1 MHTNLHLVKF
11 GAEVKPRGLSHL
23 RAISNKQTTERK
35 CPRGLLVW
43 CRDCLPKS
51 GKPTTWLTWLTREP
65 GPAFKRR
72 LANCGGGTLLVFM
85 MGLSPNACCRPPEE
99 DWPTTRSRRS
109 EILRIPGFPVFPSPH
124 RARTPRAPEAAPP
137 TRFPQTPAGKTRA
150 AAGAGAPLRE
160 AAPGSRSGTPLREAA
175 PRALPAAAGRRRGGG
190 RASPE
195 AGHPEARGP
204 AAPSPD
210 GRGWTGRRRLRSQV
224 GGCGGGAAVRGRGPL
239 LRTSRP
245 SSVPCPPSWAAA
257 APPSG
262 EQVTSLPR
270 SFSGRG
276 GGARGPPTSSRLA
289 GAGEARPVRSRRSR
303 GWTAILSSARL
314 PGGIPGAGLLLLPAR
329 SVRRF
334 QLADS
339 ARLPATPGVSFH
351 QLLVLGRRPPS
362 QFRTRR

>member
-43 CRDCLPKS
+43 CRNCLPKS

-65 GPAFKRR
+65 GPAFKGR
-72 LANCGGGTLLVFM
+72 LADCGGGTLLVFM

-160 AAPGSRSGTPLREAA
+160 AAPGRRPGKPPLGLSRR
-175 PRALPAAAGRRRGGG
+175 PRA
-190 RASPE
+190 
-195 AGHPEARGP
+195 
-204 AAPSPD
+204 
-210 GRGWTGRRRLRSQV
+210 
-224 GGCGGGAAVRGRGPL
+224 GGGAAGGHPRRRGTRKRADLPRRA
-239 LRTSRP
+239 RTAGGGQGGGGCGHR
-245 SSVPCPPSWAAA
+245 WAAA
-257 APPSG
+257 AG
-262 EQVTSLPR
+262 ARLCGAGVR
-270 SFSGRG
+270 FSGR
-276 GGARGPPTSSRLA
+276 ADPPPFR
-289 GAGEARPVRSRRSR
+289 ARPLGLQPHLRRESR
-303 GWTAILSSARL
+303 
-314 PGGIPGAGLLLLPAR
+314 
-329 SVRRF
+329 
-334 QLADS
+334 
-339 ARLPATPGVSFH
+339 
-351 QLLVLGRRPPS
+351 
-362 QFRTRR
+362 